1 MGGHTL
7 IPLAAIV
14 CGTFVSITFLRLIA
28 RFIAQRRVSS
38 QGPSNDEVTRRLER
52 IEQMVESTSI
62 EVERL
67 GESSRFVARLL
78 AEKTEVLRS

>member
-1 MGGHTL
+1 MEGHTL

-14 CGTFVSITFLRLIA
+14 CGTFLSVTVLQMIS
-28 RFIAQRRVSS
+28 RFMTQRRVGS
-38 QGPSNDEVTRRLER
+38 QGPSSDEVTRRLER
-52 IEQMVESTSI
+52 IEQMVESTAI

>member
-1 MGGHTL
+1 MLGHAI

-14 CGTFVSITFLRLIA
+14 CGTFVSITILQLIG
-28 RFIAQRRVSS
+28 RYMAQRRVGS
-38 QGPSNDEVTRRLER
+38 QGPSGDEVTRRLER
-52 IEQMVESTSI
+52 IEQMVESTAI